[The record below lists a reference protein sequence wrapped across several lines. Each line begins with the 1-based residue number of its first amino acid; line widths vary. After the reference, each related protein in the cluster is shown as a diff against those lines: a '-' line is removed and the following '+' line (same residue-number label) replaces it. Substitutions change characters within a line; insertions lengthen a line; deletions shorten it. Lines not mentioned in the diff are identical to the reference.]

1 MADALPPLRYYIGEA
16 LLPLNWL
23 RGRRAAGEL
32 ANKWPGDGRT
42 IVVIPGLGVND
53 SATHLLRS
61 VLNQAGYNASG
72 WGLGRAGPIKVD
84 LFDKMDGKIDEIIQQ
99 SGNPVTLLGWSLGGV
114 IARDYAHHAPD
125 KIKEVITLGSP
136 FSGDPHTNRAWRIY
150 EMMADHP
157 VDRPP
162 LGGKYAI
169 KPCMPTTAI
178 WSRKDGVIPV
188 AAARG
193 LPEQSDQNI
202 EIDCGHF
209 SMSSAPIAIEAVL
222 RALAGSGV
230 IHRQ

>member
-1 MADALPPLRYYIGEA
+1 MAGALPPLKYYFGEA

-23 RGRRAAGEL
+23 RGKQAAGEL

-42 IVVIPGLGVND
+42 VLVIPGLGVDD

-61 VLNQAGYNASG
+61 VLTQAGYNALG
-72 WGLGRAGPIKVD
+72 WGLGRAGPIKPD
-84 LFDKMDGKIDEIIQQ
+84 LFDRMDVKIDQIIKQAG
-99 SGNPVTLLGWSLGGV
+99 SPITLLGWSLGGV
-114 IARDYAHHAPD
+114 IARDYAHHAPE

-136 FSGDPHTNRAWRIY
+136 FSGDPRTNRAWRIY
-150 EMMADHP
+150 ELMADHP

-169 KPCMPTTAI
+169 KPPMPTTAI
-178 WSRKDGVIPV
+178 WSRCDGVIPE

-193 LPEQSDQNI
+193 LPDQSDQSI

-222 RALAGSGV
+222 QALAGSDA